1 VIPERNVDKLTRQV
15 AKLAMEDGTVF
26 TGQNLGATGTVEGEV
41 CFNTSMTG
49 YQEILTDPSYRGQIV
64 TMTYPLIGNYGTGPE
79 DTESGRI
86 QASGFVIREPAQQ
99 HSNFRANKSLE
110 QYLQDSGVVGISHI
124 DTRALT
130 RKIRLDGAMKGVIS
144 TEILDDHELVAMA
157 KKCKGLVGLDL
168 VREVTCSKSS
178 TWSQGFES
186 KFSAHGGDAARK
198 LPEESKPRIVA
209 IDCGMK
215 QNIPR
220 NLVER
225 GFHVTIV
232 PARTTIDQIMAFEPQ
247 GIFVSNGPG
256 DPEPI
261 TYTIET
267 IKGLIAQELPVFGI
281 CLGLQLIGQALGGT
295 TYKLKFGHRGGNQP
309 VKNLDTGK
317 VEITSQNHG
326 FAVDIASLN
335 ESDVR
340 VTHINLNDQTLE
352 GIAHKKLPV
361 FAVQYHPE
369 ASPGP
374 HDASYL
380 FDAFY
385 AMVQNQKAP
394 ELICG
399 Q

>member
-1 VIPERNVDKLTRQV
+1 MLETDLDMTTKQI
-15 AKLAMEDGTVF
+15 AKLALEDGTVF
-26 TGQNLGATGTVEGEV
+26 TGQRIGASGTVEGEV
-41 CFNTSMTG
+41 VFNTSMTG

-79 DTESGRI
+79 DTESGAI
-86 QASGFVIREPAQQ
+86 QATGFVIREPAQQ
-99 HSNFRANKSLE
+99 HSNFRATKPLG
-110 QYLQDSGVVGISHI
+110 QYLQESGVVGISHI

-130 RKIRLDGAMKGVIS
+130 RKIRLGGAMKGIIS
-144 TEILDDHELVAMA
+144 TDILEDRELVKMA
-157 KKCKGLVGLDL
+157 RESRGLVGMDL
-168 VREVTCSKSS
+168 VQEVTCSKSS

-186 KFSAHGGDAARK
+186 KFSAQGGDAARK
-198 LPEESKPRIVA
+198 LPEERKPRIVA

-232 PARTTIDQIMAFEPQ
+232 PARTTIEEIMSFEPQ

-281 CLGLQLIGQALGGT
+281 CLGLQLIGQALGGK

-326 FAVDIASLN
+326 FAVDIGSLDQ
-335 ESDVR
+335 SDVR

-385 AMVQNQKAP
+385 AMVQNKKAP

-399 Q
+399 K